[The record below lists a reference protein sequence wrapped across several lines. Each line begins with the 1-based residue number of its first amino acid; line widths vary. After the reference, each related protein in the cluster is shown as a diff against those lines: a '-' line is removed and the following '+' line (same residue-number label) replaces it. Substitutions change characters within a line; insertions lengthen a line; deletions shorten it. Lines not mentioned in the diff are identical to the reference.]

1 MAGACSRGVAHGVSM
16 ERQTVGSEKG
26 LAGTLEN
33 GMSMLGLRLR
43 WGLGGRGWG
52 RTDQEAGPGLRI
64 VYGLEVNELL
74 TEESCAECGLCTGC
88 RSEDLPDLPGP
99 PLY

>member
-1 MAGACSRGVAHGVSM
+1 MAGACSRVVAHGVRM

-26 LAGTLEN
+26 LAGSLEN

-43 WGLGGRGWG
+43 WDLGSRGRG
-52 RTDQEAGPGLRI
+52 RADQEAGPGVRI

-74 TEESCAECGLCTGC
+74 TEESCAECGLCTRC